1 MDNTGSALGKVLIG
15 LAAVWGVAALL
26 SGSARKVFVSYDH
39 DQDARYRDL
48 LRAWDKNPQFE
59 FQFDLTS
66 PVEAIDSHDK
76 GVVKRALTPKMK
88 AAEYLLVLVGEDT
101 ARSKWVEWEIERA
114 TEPDVN
120 LKVAAIKLHKSSRL
134 PRALQQIGAASATGF
149 SLDNV
154 TRVLNDAR
162 TAQS

>member
-1 MDNTGSALGKVLIG
+1 MDKPNNAIGKLLIG
-15 LAAVWGVAALL
+15 LAAVLGLTALL
-26 SGSARKVFVSYDH
+26 SETARKVFVSYDH
-39 DQDARYRDL
+39 DRDARYRDL

-59 FQFDLTS
+59 FRFDLTS
-66 PVEAIDSHDK
+66 PVEAIDSCDK

-88 AAEYLLVLVGEDT
+88 AAEYLLVLVGEQT

-134 PRALQQIGAASATGF
+134 PSALQGIGAACATGF
-149 SLDNV
+149 SLENV
-154 TRVLNDAR
+154 TKVLNAAR
-162 TAQS
+162 SA

>member
-1 MDNTGSALGKVLIG
+1 MLGEGAK
-15 LAAVWGVAALL
+15 
-26 SGSARKVFVSYDH
+26 KVFVSYDH

-59 FQFDLTS
+59 FRFDLTS
-66 PVEAIDSHDK
+66 PVDAIDTYDQ

-88 AAEYLLVLVGEDT
+88 AAEYLLVLVGEET

-120 LKVAAIKLHKSSRL
+120 LKIASIKLQKSSRL
-134 PRALQQIGAASATGF
+134 PRVLQRIGAASATGF
-149 SLDNV
+149 SLENV
-154 TRVLNDAR
+154 TRVLTEAR
-162 TAQS
+162 RAKT